1 MGSSLLNFLYQLSL
15 SYKYNNM
22 SLIEIDKE
30 LNKLNNKDD
39 LYKEYIN
46 YFKTT
51 LILFFQMVCSI

>member
-1 MGSSLLNFLYQLSL
+1 M
-15 SYKYNNM
+15 
-22 SLIEIDKE
+22 DKE

-51 LILFFQMVCSI
+51 LILFFKWYVVFNYRSKF